1 MNYILKCASKINQNI
16 ILLICNN
23 NLNIWFSFNEND
35 TSEKIIDELFE
46 NNFIFENIK
55 FLRKCLNILLKKNRF
70 IKICNF

>member
-16 ILLICNN
+16 ILLICND
-23 NLNIWFSFNEND
+23 NLNIWFLFNEND

-46 NNFIFENIK
+46 NNLIFENIK

-70 IKICNF
+70 VKICNF